1 MFLTLK
7 NQKCMVFQN
16 RMTPFESQSDT
27 NCYYEKFSIRNPEY
41 FERTEHGWEPR
52 YGQMTMENGDEE

>member
-1 MFLTLK
+1 
-7 NQKCMVFQN
+7 MVFQN

-41 FERTEHGWEPR
+41 FERTEHGWKPR
-52 YGQMTMENGDEE
+52 YGQMPMENGDEE